1 MFATATNYIFRKIK
15 TEVCIYPTI
24 YLLRLEASYFSFS
37 LLVVSMI
44 NKNCDFKM
52 WISDLP
58 EFVFE
63 HPDLIFVIGIG
74 QLRGFKHLC
83 LLCWASRTAWAFS
96 IPILLS
102 CSRRLFFE
110 SWMPRINLL
119 CSCSSAPH
127 FLSTS
132 DRRSNSWIIDSRS
145 RRKGSRSFLLH
156 RLQLLVH
163 WTPFFS
169 QPTNWYSTIKR
180 P

>member
-74 QLRGFKHLC
+74 QLRGFTPLFIV
-83 LLCWASRTAWAFS
+83 LGFS
-96 IPILLS
+96 NGLG
-102 CSRRLFFE
+102 FFKPE
-110 SWMPRINLL
+110 H
-119 CSCSSAPH
+119 AH
-127 FLSTS
+127 E
-132 DRRSNSWIIDSRS
+132 
-145 RRKGSRSFLLH
+145 G
-156 RLQLLVH
+156 
-163 WTPFFS
+163 
-169 QPTNWYSTIKR
+169 YSLKAGCR
-180 P
+180 A